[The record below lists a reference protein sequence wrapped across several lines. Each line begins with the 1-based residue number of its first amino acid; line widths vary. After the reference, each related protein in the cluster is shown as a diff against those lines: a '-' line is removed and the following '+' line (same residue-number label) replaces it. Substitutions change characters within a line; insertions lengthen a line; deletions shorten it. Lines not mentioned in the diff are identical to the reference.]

1 MKMTVSEKLLYYRKK
16 AGLSQLELAERLNLS
31 RQAISRWESGAAL
44 PSTDNLKCL
53 SGLYGVSVDFLLD
66 DSAEPGEEETAR
78 PEPLETKE
86 DGHVLS
92 IPRKWVISLVAAV
105 LLIGIGIGIAIAVFG
120 WNGNSD
126 RVSGDLD
133 ALDESTIAPTTE
145 DVFSL
150 EWE

>member
-1 MKMTVSEKLLYYRKK
+1 MTLPKKLHYYRKN
-16 AGLSQLELAERLNLS
+16 AGLSQLELAERLDVS
-31 RQAISRWESGAAL
+31 RQAVSRWESGAAV
-44 PSTDNLKCL
+44 PSTENLKFL

-66 DSAEPGEEETAR
+66 DKDEPGEAEVAH
-78 PEPLETKE
+78 PESPEAKK
-86 DGHVLS
+86 DRHVLS
-92 IPRKWVISLVAAV
+92 IPRKWGIFLVAAV
-105 LLIGIGIGIAIAVFG
+105 LLIGVLVGIAIAVLG

-126 RVSGDLD
+126 PVSGDLD